1 MRSIITQ
8 HSVIPG
14 SSAGKLDPNSRAS
27 MLFTKQ
33 EAMRKVELFSDLE
46 SLQIDMNILRTMYKK
61 QEKKQEK
68 NKKHIQSL
76 IESIYI
82 LVNRSRY

>member
-1 MRSIITQ
+1 
-8 HSVIPG
+8 
-14 SSAGKLDPNSRAS
+14 

-33 EAMRKVELFSDLE
+33 EAMRKVELSSDLE
-46 SLQIDMNILRTMYKK
+46 SLQMDMNILKTIYKK
-61 QEKKQEK
+61 QEKGQEK

-82 LVNRSRY
+82 SVNRSRY